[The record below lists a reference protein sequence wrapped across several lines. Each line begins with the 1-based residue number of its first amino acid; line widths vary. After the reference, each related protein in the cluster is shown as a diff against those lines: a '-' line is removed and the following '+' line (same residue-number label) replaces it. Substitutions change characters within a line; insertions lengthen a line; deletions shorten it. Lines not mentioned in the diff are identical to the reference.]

1 MPLPKFYNLS
11 KPSNTGF
18 HNLCT
23 TTPPP
28 PGTADLLWNGLKFCL
43 QHALP
48 KPKLDTTITR
58 LTQDIRRQAYWKT
71 HEGELN
77 ESYNPKLYIKSHW
90 EPPKA
95 APALETALTKLHQH
109 LHSQVQTNQQS
120 QRRQHNLYA
129 SNRLLIQT
137 LKASQDHIVLP
148 TDKNLGPAILERSVY
163 KLRCLQDHLLDTT
176 TYKRLEPW
184 EADCQMYRA
193 TKAFEHLIKTHE
205 KSLPDAETTYFK
217 RCFEETRR
225 LPQFYC
231 TPKVHKKPKWKTR
244 PIVSCVNSRMGDL
257 SKWVDVQLQKLIH
270 LCPGYLQDS
279 QAYLTKLRRL
289 GRLPTTAVILT
300 ADAVSMYTN
309 INTTHAL
316 ATLQKWL
323 TLHQDDLPHD
333 YPTQMVLEAT
343 ALVMKNNVFQFDDT
357 YWLQLTG
364 TAMGSNLAVAYATI
378 YYAYHEET
386 TILPNLQHCLL
397 LYGRLIDDAG
407 MIIDSALL
415 PQGVSTGN
423 LSEFLTD
430 LLQFGDLHWE
440 VDPPSNTINF
450 LDLTVTIEGDGT
462 ITTSTFIK
470 PMNLHLY
477 IPPRS
482 AHPPGVLKSLIYGN
496 LQRFWK
502 QNTRQEDYTANTA
515 SFFTHLL
522 NRGYD
527 TEMLTPIFEE
537 AARKLDSPTQH
548 KTKQRASSNT
558 TFLHWEYHPKG
569 IPRQAIRAA
578 FTTILSPALA
588 QAGLQADPTIAY
600 SVPRSLGNCIT
611 KTQLREPPG
620 QRVSTLIE
628 QLDHSTS
635 QPLAP
640 P

>member
-1 MPLPKFYNLS
+1 MPLSHFFNLNQKTNS
-11 KPSNTGF
+11 GF

-23 TTPPP
+23 SIPPP
-28 PGTADLLWNGLKFCL
+28 PGTAELLWHGLKFCL
-43 QHALP
+43 QPALP
-48 KPKLDTTITR
+48 KPKLDSTITR
-58 LTQDIRRQAYWKT
+58 LTQDIRRQAYWTT
-71 HEGELN
+71 HEGDLDD
-77 ESYNPKLYIKSHW
+77 SYNPKLYIKSQW

-95 APALETALTKLHQH
+95 SPPLETAITTLHQH
-109 LHSQVQTNQQS
+109 LYSQVQMNQQA
-120 QRRQHNLYA
+120 QRRQHNLFA

-163 KLRCLQDHLLDTT
+163 KQRCLQDHLLDTT
-176 TYKRLEPW
+176 TYKRLEHW
-184 EADCQMYRA
+184 EADCQMHRA
-193 TKAFEHLIKTHE
+193 TKAFEHLIKTNE
-205 KSLPDAETTYFK
+205 KSLPDTETTYFK

-279 QAYLTKLRRL
+279 QAFLTKLRRL
-289 GRLPTTAVILT
+289 GRLPPTAVILT

-316 ATLQKWL
+316 ATLHKWL
-323 TLHQDDLPHD
+323 TLHKEDLPQD

-343 ALVMKNNVFQFDDT
+343 KLVMTNNVFQFDDT

-386 TILPNLQHCLL
+386 TILPALQQCLL

-415 PQGVSTGN
+415 PARVSTEN
-423 LSEFLTD
+423 LSEYLTD
-430 LLQFGDLHWE
+430 LLQFGDLQWE
-440 VDPPSNTINF
+440 VDPPRNTINF

-477 IPPRS
+477 IPPKS

-496 LQRFWK
+496 LQRFWL
-502 QNTRQEDYTANTA
+502 QNTNREDYVSHTSA
-515 SFFTHLL
+515 FFTHLL

-527 TEMLTPIFEE
+527 PETLTPIFEE
-537 AARKLDSPTQH
+537 AAAKLDSPT
-548 KTKQRASSNT
+548 KTKPKTRASHDT
-558 TFLHWEYHPKG
+558 TFLHWEYHPTG
-569 IPRQAIRAA
+569 ISRPTIRHA
-578 FTTILSPALA
+578 FTSILSPALA
-588 QAGLQADPTIAY
+588 QAGLPARPTIAF
-600 SVPRSLGNCIT
+600 SVPRSLGSCIT

-628 QLDHSTS
+628 ELDNFTS
-635 QPLAP
+635 QPLTP